1 MTYNSQIRISVK
13 AGGGAQTPAMRF
25 TQTVSEVISD
35 VLIIAAAIRKT
46 S

>member
-1 MTYNSQIRISVK
+1 MRISVK
-13 AGGGAQTPAMRF
+13 AGGGVQTPVMCF
-25 TQTVSEVISD
+25 TQTVSEVIPD